1 MEKKTILITGS
12 SSGIGK
18 AAAEIFLKNNYL
30 VYGID
35 QNTTTIEDKNYQH
48 FKVSVTDFENLPDLK
63 NISYILN
70 NAGTMDEQKSLET
83 NLQGYINII
92 NKYESK
98 DLKAVLNI
106 ASTAGHHGF
115 GKPLHAAA
123 QAARINY
130 TKHLAKTLGEKN
142 QTLVN
147 SLSPGPVHTNLE
159 PDLYKDKTAMSAVAN
174 QNILKRWIS
183 PTEIAEWI
191 YFILIKNTC
200 ATGQDIILDLGECIN
215 LNFISPTPPASQK

>member
-35 QNTTTIEDKNYQH
+35 KNTATIEDKNYKH
-48 FKVSVTDFENLPDLK
+48 FKVSVTDFKNLPDIK
-63 NISYILN
+63 NILYILN
-70 NAGTMDEQKSLET
+70 NAGTMDEQESLET
-83 NLQGYINII
+83 NLLGYINII

-130 TKHLAKTLGEKN
+130 TKHLAKTLGEKY

-159 PDLYKDKTAMSAVAN
+159 PDLYKDKAAMSEVAT
-174 QNILKRWIS
+174 QNILKRWIE

-191 YFILIKNTC
+191 YFILTKNTC

-215 LNFISPTPPASQK
+215 LNFISLTPPSQK

>member
-18 AAAEIFLKNNYL
+18 ATVEIFLKNDFL

-35 QNTTTIEDKNYQH
+35 QNASTIEDKNYQH

-92 NKYESK
+92 KKYESK

-130 TKHLAKTLGEKN
+130 TKHLAKTLGEKY

-159 PDLYKDKTAMSAVAN
+159 PNLYKDKTVMSAVAN
-174 QNILKRWIS
+174 QNIFNRWIE
-183 PTEIAEWI
+183 PKEIAEWI
-191 YFILIKNTC
+191 YFILTKNTC

-215 LNFISPTPPASQK
+215 LNFISPTPPSQK

>member
-35 QNTTTIEDKNYQH
+35 QDTTTIEDKNYQH

-130 TKHLAKTLGEKN
+130 TKHLAKTLGEKY

-147 SLSPGPVHTNLE
+147 SLSPGPVQTNLE
-159 PDLYKDKTAMSAVAN
+159 PELYKDKTAMSAVAN
-174 QNILKRWIS
+174 QNIFKRWIS

-191 YFILIKNTC
+191 YFILTKNTC

-215 LNFISPTPPASQK
+215 LNFVSLTQPTGQK

>member
-18 AAAEIFLKNNYL
+18 AAAEIFLKNNFL

-35 QNTTTIEDKNYQH
+35 QNAATIEDKNYQH
-48 FKVSVTDFENLPDLK
+48 FKVSVADFENLPDLK

-70 NAGTMDEQKSLET
+70 NAGTMDEQKSLKT

-130 TKHLAKTLGEKN
+130 TKHLAKTLGEKY

-174 QNILKRWIS
+174 QNIFNRWIE
-183 PTEIAEWI
+183 PKEIAEWI
-191 YFILIKNTC
+191 YFILTKNTC

-215 LNFISPTPPASQK
+215 LNFISLTTPSQK

>member
-130 TKHLAKTLGEKN
+130 TKHLAKTLGGKY

-159 PDLYKDKTAMSAVAN
+159 PNFYKDEAAMSAVAS
-174 QNILKRWIS
+174 QNILKRWID
-183 PTEIAEWI
+183 PKEIAEWI
-191 YFILIKNTC
+191 YFILTRNTC

-215 LNFISPTPPASQK
+215 LNFVSLTQSTGQK

>member
-1 MEKKTILITGS
+1 MEKKVILITGT

-18 AAAEIFLKNNYL
+18 AAAEIFLNNGYL

-35 QNTTTIEDKNYQH
+35 KKTAAIESKNYQH
-48 FKVSVTDFENLPDLK
+48 FKVSVVDFKNLPNLE

-130 TKHLAKTLGEKN
+130 TKHLAKTLGEKY

-191 YFILIKNTC
+191 YFILTKNTC
-200 ATGQDIILDLGECIN
+200 VTGQDIILDLGESIN
-215 LNFISPTPPASQK
+215 LNFISPTPQTSEK

>member
-1 MEKKTILITGS
+1 MEKKKILITGS

-35 QNTTTIEDKNYQH
+35 QNAATIEDKNYQH

-63 NISYILN
+63 NILYILN
-70 NAGTMDEQKSLET
+70 NAGIMDEQKSFET

-115 GKPLHAAA
+115 GKPLHAVS

-130 TKHLAKTLGEKN
+130 TKHLAKTLGEKY

-174 QNILKRWIS
+174 QNIFNRWIE
-183 PTEIAEWI
+183 PKEIAEWI
-191 YFILIKNTC
+191 YFILTKNTC

-215 LNFISPTPPASQK
+215 LNFISPTPPSQK

>member
-92 NKYESK
+92 NKYGSK

-130 TKHLAKTLGEKN
+130 TKHLAKTLGEKY
-142 QTLVN
+142 QALVN
-147 SLSPGPVHTNLE
+147 SLSPGPVQTNLE
-159 PDLYKDKTAMSAVAN
+159 PELYKDKTAMSAVAN
-174 QNILKRWIS
+174 QNIFKRWIS

-191 YFILIKNTC
+191 YFILTKNTC

-215 LNFISPTPPASQK
+215 LNFVSLTQPTGQK

>member
-18 AAAEIFLKNNYL
+18 AAAEIFLKNDYL

-35 QNTTTIEDKNYQH
+35 QNTSTIEDKNYLH
-48 FKVSVTDFENLPDLK
+48 FKVSVTDFKNLPELK
-63 NISYILN
+63 NINYILN
-70 NAGTMDEQKSLET
+70 NAGTMEEQKSLET

-92 NKYESK
+92 QKYQSNS
-98 DLKAVLNI
+98 LKAVLNI

-115 GKPLHAAA
+115 GKPLHAAS

-130 TKHLAKTLGEKN
+130 TKHLAKTLGEKY

-147 SLSPGPVHTNLE
+147 SLSPGPVQTNLE
-159 PDLYKDKTAMSAVAN
+159 PKLYQDKKAMQAVAK
-174 QNILKRWIS
+174 QNIFNRWIE
-183 PTEIAEWI
+183 PKEIAEWI
-191 YFILIKNTC
+191 YFILTKNTC
-200 ATGQDIILDLGECIN
+200 MTGQDLILDLGESIN
-215 LNFISPTPPASQK
+215 FNFISLEGNSPK

>member
-1 MEKKTILITGS
+1 MEKKAILITGS

-18 AAAEIFLKNNYL
+18 AAAEFFLKNNYL

-35 QNTTTIEDKNYQH
+35 KNTATIEDENYKH
-48 FKVSVTDFENLPDLK
+48 FKVSVTDFKNLPDIK

-98 DLKAVLNI
+98 VLKAVLNI

-130 TKHLAKTLGEKN
+130 TKHLAKTLGEKYG
-142 QTLVN
+142 TLVN

-159 PDLYKDKTAMSAVAN
+159 PELYKDKAAMSEVAT
-174 QNILKRWIS
+174 QNILKRWIE

-191 YFILIKNTC
+191 YFILTKNTC

-215 LNFISPTPPASQK
+215 LNFISPTPPSQK

>member
-18 AAAEIFLKNNYL
+18 AAAEIFLMNNYL
-30 VYGID
+30 VYGVD
-35 QNTTTIEDKNYQH
+35 QNAATIEDKNYQH
-48 FKVSVTDFENLPDLK
+48 FKVSVTDSANLPDLK

-70 NAGTMDEQKSLET
+70 NAGTMDEEKSLET

-92 NKYESK
+92 SKYESK
-98 DLKAVLNI
+98 ELKAVLNI

-130 TKHLAKTLGEKN
+130 TKHLAKTLGEKH

-159 PDLYKDKTAMSAVAN
+159 PNLYKDKTAMSAVAH
-174 QNILKRWIS
+174 QNILNRWIE
-183 PTEIAEWI
+183 PKEIAEWI
-191 YFILIKNTC
+191 YFILTKNTC
-200 ATGQDIILDLGECIN
+200 MTGQDIILDLGESIN
-215 LNFISPTPPASQK
+215 FNFISPNAKTPK

>member
-18 AAAEIFLKNNYL
+18 AAAEIFLKNDFL

-35 QNTTTIEDKNYQH
+35 QNEATIVDKSYQH
-48 FKVSVTDFENLPDLK
+48 FKVSVTDFKNLPDLK

-70 NAGTMDEQKSLET
+70 NAGTMDEQKSLEI

-92 NKYESK
+92 KKYQSK
-98 DLKAVLNI
+98 DLRAVLNI

-130 TKHLAKTLGEKN
+130 TKHLAKTLGEKY

-174 QNILKRWIS
+174 QNIFNRWIE
-183 PTEIAEWI
+183 PKEIAEWI
-191 YFILIKNTC
+191 YFILTKNTC

-215 LNFISPTPPASQK
+215 LNFILPTPSSQK

>member
-1 MEKKTILITGS
+1 MEKIKVLITGS

-18 AAAEIFLKNNYL
+18 AAAEIFLKNDFL

-35 QNTTTIEDKNYQH
+35 QNAATIEDKNYQH
-48 FKVSVTDFENLPDLK
+48 FKVSVTDFNKLPDLK

-106 ASTAGHHGF
+106 ASTAGHHGY

-130 TKHLAKTLGEKN
+130 TKHLAKTLGEKY

-147 SLSPGPVHTNLE
+147 SLSPGPVQTNLE
-159 PDLYKDKTAMSAVAN
+159 PDLYKDKVAMSAVAN

-183 PTEIAEWI
+183 PTEIAEWVF
-191 YFILIKNTC
+191 FILTKNTC

-215 LNFISPTPPASQK
+215 LNFISPTPPSQK

>member
-48 FKVSVTDFENLPDLK
+48 FKVSVTDFENLPGLK

-70 NAGTMDEQKSLET
+70 NAGTMEEQKSLET

-130 TKHLAKTLGEKN
+130 TKNLAKTLGEKY

-159 PDLYKDKTAMSAVAN
+159 PSLYKDEVAMSAVAN
-174 QNILKRWIS
+174 QNIFKRWIS

-191 YFILIKNTC
+191 YFILTKNTC

-215 LNFISPTPPASQK
+215 LNFISPSPPTSQK

>member
-130 TKHLAKTLGEKN
+130 TKHLAKTLGGKY

-159 PDLYKDKTAMSAVAN
+159 PNLYKDEAAMSAVAS
-174 QNILKRWIS
+174 QNILKRWIE
-183 PTEIAEWI
+183 PKEIAEWI
-191 YFILIKNTC
+191 YFILTKNTC
-200 ATGQDIILDLGECIN
+200 VTGQDIILDLGECVN
-215 LNFISPTPPASQK
+215 LNFISPTPSASQK

>member
-1 MEKKTILITGS
+1 MEKKAIIITGS

-18 AAAEIFLKNNYL
+18 AAAEIFLKNNYI

-35 QNTTTIEDKNYQH
+35 KNTATIEDKNYKH
-48 FKVSVTDFENLPDLK
+48 FKVSVTDFKNLPDIK
-63 NISYILN
+63 NILYILN
-70 NAGTMDEQKSLET
+70 NAGTMDEQESLET
-83 NLQGYINII
+83 NLLGYINII

-130 TKHLAKTLGEKN
+130 TKHLAKTLGEKY

-159 PDLYKDKTAMSAVAN
+159 PDLYKDKAAMSEVAT
-174 QNILKRWIS
+174 QNILKRWIE

-191 YFILIKNTC
+191 YFILTKNTC

-215 LNFISPTPPASQK
+215 LNFISLTPPSQK

>member
-1 MEKKTILITGS
+1 MEKKAIIITGS

-18 AAAEIFLKNNYL
+18 ATAEIFLKNNYL

-35 QNTTTIEDKNYQH
+35 KNTATIEDKNYKH
-48 FKVSVTDFENLPDLK
+48 FKVSVTDFKNLPDIK

-70 NAGTMDEQKSLET
+70 NAGTMDEQESLET

-92 NKYESK
+92 KKYESK

-130 TKHLAKTLGEKN
+130 TKHLAKTLGEKYG
-142 QTLVN
+142 TLVN

-159 PDLYKDKTAMSAVAN
+159 PDLYKDKAAMSEVAT
-174 QNILKRWIS
+174 QNILKRWIE
-183 PTEIAEWI
+183 PTEIAVWI
-191 YFILIKNTC
+191 YFILTKNTC

-215 LNFISPTPPASQK
+215 LNFISPTPPSQK